1 VRTQATIV
9 PTFWTRGSGKKLRG
23 NADAQVLAFYFM
35 TSPHSTMVGIFYSSV
50 ATILDETGL
59 TEPRFRA
66 ALPAV
71 AEIAQYDEQE
81 GIVFLPEGS
90 AHQIGETMSI
100 GNKVRKPALS
110 QLQVYGNHRFV
121 REWIYRYYDAYCL
134 SHEGIP
140 RPDAPYDAPSKTRL
154 RPVLHPPS
162 MGHSTT
168 LHPPDPRSD
177 PDPDPKPDPRSRVE
191 PPPDEPP
198 LVATLQTRAA
208 MWVKDPNR
216 GSMVY
221 PQPESWSEMLD
232 LQRVL
237 GETFGFEVDPMRTS
251 ADRGC
256 RNVLLRWSEGNDQ
269 ARMRAAIRGSAQAQN
284 IRDKP
289 EHQTL
294 ATIFTDADC
303 VSKYARLSKQRG
315 DNKPTDKPRPRPA
328 KVDPDEEILNRRK
341 SEHLQQ
347 VREKATPEEIATAE
361 STARAVTALAAG
373 LFKP

>member
-1 VRTQATIV
+1 MRTQAKVV

-59 TEPRFRA
+59 TEARFRA

-81 GIVFLPEGS
+81 GLVFLPEGS

-100 GNKVRKPALS
+100 GNKVRKPTLS

-121 REWIYRYYDAYCL
+121 REWISRYYDPYCL
-134 SHEGIP
+134 SHEGIT
-140 RPDAPYDAPSKTRL
+140 RPDAPYDAPSKNGV
-154 RPVLHPPS
+154 RPVSHPPS

-168 LHPPDPRSD
+168 LHAPDPRTDLD
-177 PDPDPKPDPRSRVE
+177 PDPRADPRSRGDAPE
-191 PPPDEPP
+191 TDLP
-198 LVATLQTRAA
+198 LVASLQVRAA
-208 MWVKDPNR
+208 LWAKDPN
-216 GSMVY
+216 SAQFAY

-237 GETFGFEVDPMRTS
+237 GETFGFEVDPIRTS
-251 ADRGC
+251 SDRGC

-303 VSKYARLSKQRG
+303 VSKYARLARAPVASG
-315 DNKPTDKPRPRPA
+315 PVDKSNRVRLTPEA
-328 KVDPDEEILNRRK
+328 AEKRRK
-341 SEHLQQ
+341 F
-347 VREKATPEEIATAE
+347 
-361 STARAVTALAAG
+361 LAG
-373 LFKP
+373 E